1 MLRIPVCW
9 KRERSHTEVSSFV
22 CEFVVCR
29 GLGTVDAVWGTVI
42 KKDFTRWCECV
53 CGVCDDYVRV
63 WACAG
68 WGVVVGVFVM
78 NVMLVRV
85 ILLYIEIQ

>member
-1 MLRIPVCW
+1 MC
-9 KRERSHTEVSSFV
+9 
-22 CEFVVCR
+22 
-29 GLGTVDAVWGTVI
+29 DA
-42 KKDFTRWCECV
+42 
-53 CGVCDDYVRV
+53 YVRV